1 MINGKL
7 NNQAE
12 SSFIKTKTK
21 KHCYLCLSETQA
33 TLLLFDGRV
42 LNGSGWPTNPT
53 RPAGSGRKNTSEPG
67 RVGPRA
73 SFFIKHI
80 SCRL

>member
-42 LNGSGWPTNPT
+42 LNGSGWPDKPDQT
-53 RPAGSGRKNTSEPG
+53 RRF
-67 RVGPRA
+67 GP
-73 SFFIKHI
+73 KEYK
-80 SCRL
+80 